1 MVAAALVLTACTPE
15 QTPASAA
22 RTAAA
27 LRTPGVP
34 AGQTAGNT
42 PPTPAGEGRPTSA
55 TPQPQTTSLA
65 KPAPGNAPA
74 GTPTPGTSTVT
85 ASPNRVLFGADQV
98 DQVGTST
105 ISWSTGTSDLGQLFV
120 SMDRQPDK
128 LFVEGSDGSAVA
140 NWLRPGS
147 SYEFHLYAGRE
158 HRQQLASATVTTA
171 LGNAS
176 TESTLATQPTPGAVS
191 LSASPNPVLFGADQQ
206 DQVGSSTISWST
218 ATSALGQ
225 LYVSL
230 NGQPEKLFVEGSE
243 GSAVANWVRP
253 GSSYEFHL
261 YAGRGHSQQL
271 ASVTITTAQVNASTD
286 AKIDAEPNPVPA
298 DDQELGTTLITWT
311 TGSSHGGEVWVS
323 ENGEPE
329 RLFLS
334 GSEGS
339 GEANW
344 ICRDRVYEFRLYGGS
359 GRANLLDTLTV
370 TRASDAP
377 GHEPPPPVRCQSEVS
392 E

>member
-1 MVAAALVLTACTPE
+1 M
-15 QTPASAA
+15 
-22 RTAAA
+22 
-27 LRTPGVP
+27 
-34 AGQTAGNT
+34 
-42 PPTPAGEGRPTSA
+42 
-55 TPQPQTTSLA
+55 
-65 KPAPGNAPA
+65 
-74 GTPTPGTSTVT
+74 T

-377 GHEPPPPVRCQSEVS
+377 GHEPPPPLRCQSEVS